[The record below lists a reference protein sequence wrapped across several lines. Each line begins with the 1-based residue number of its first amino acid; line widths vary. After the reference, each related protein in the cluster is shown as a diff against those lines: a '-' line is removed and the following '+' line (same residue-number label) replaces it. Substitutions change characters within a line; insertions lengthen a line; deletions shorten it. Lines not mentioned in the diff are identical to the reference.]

1 MSAFSILAPDASND
15 NFDTCKIAGCQL
27 DQHDE
32 LAPTL
37 HEGVTKYDKTWTV
50 TACLDED
57 DGKGWEVD
65 TFSTY
70 QSELTPAEAR
80 AYAEALMMIAQWC
93 EIANNS
99 KAVAA

>member
-1 MSAFSILAPDASND
+1 MFAHTILAESREITNPNS
-15 NFDTCKIAGCQL
+15 CQIPGCQL
-27 DQHDE
+27 EAHDE
-32 LAPTL
+32 AAPKL
-37 HEGVTKYDKTWTV
+37 HEGITRYDKAWTV
-50 TACLDED
+50 TACLDE

-93 EIANNS
+93 EIANS
-99 KAVAA
+99 SQAVAA